1 MPKIDT
7 RKTPVRYAPN
17 TPLPESGYPLV
28 GKTCLVVADLLAR
41 VYGLEKPVM
50 RFEPV
55 KVEELQ

>member
-1 MPKIDT
+1 MTI
-7 RKTPVRYAPN
+7 V
-17 TPLPESGYPLV
+17 LV
-28 GKTCLVVADLLAR
+28 GKTCQVVTDLLAR